1 VRPGAEVTAVAGRFS
16 RSLDLAKAS
25 WSVVRA
31 DKELLLLPVMSVA
44 SLLVIVGSFV
54 VPFAA
59 LGGFRTGVGSV
70 DPGTG
75 STVAALAFYVVAY
88 FIALFFNTAL
98 VGAAMIRMDGGN
110 PRLGDGLRIAWERKG
125 RIFGYA
131 CIAATVGLLLRSVE
145 ERVGWVGRLVVK
157 LIGVGWA
164 LATFLVVPVLVTREL
179 GPVEA
184 VKESA
189 GLLKRSWGENL
200 IGNVGLGLVF
210 GLAYFGLAIVFALFM
225 VMAVQSAWPV
235 LIAAVI
241 VLGVVSF
248 FAVAALHA
256 TMQGVYSAALYRYA
270 TDHATPLPGFGPELL
285 ESAFATK
292 R

>member
-1 VRPGAEVTAVAGRFS
+1 MAGRFS

-31 DKELLLLPVMSVA
+31 DKELLLLPVLSVA
-44 SLLVIVGSFV
+44 ALILIVGSLA
-54 VPFAA
+54 VPIAV
-59 LGGFRTGVGSV
+59 LGGFAAGDATGEPSSGAML
-70 DPGTG
+70 G
-75 STVAALAFYVVAY
+75 ALLFYVVTY
-88 FIALFFNTAL
+88 FITLFFNTAL

-131 CIAATVGLLLRSVE
+131 CIAATVGLLLRAIE
-145 ERVGWVGRLVVK
+145 ERVGWIGQLVVK

-164 LATFLVVPVLVTREL
+164 LATFLVVPVIVTRDV
-179 GPVEA
+179 GPIEA

-189 GLLKRSWGENL
+189 DLLRRTWGENL

-210 GLAYFGLAIVFALFM
+210 AVVYIVLIVIGTFLALLAAQAGSAVLIGLVILVGVIALFGI
-225 VMAVQSAWPV
+225 SA
-235 LIAAVI
+235 LQ
-241 VLGVVSF
+241 
-248 FAVAALHA
+248 A

-270 TDHATPLPGFGPELL
+270 TDHQTPLPGFGPELL
-285 ESAFATK
+285 GHAFGPK
-292 R
+292 Q